1 MHWTSKANKIFWTNV
16 FVLKIISSNT
26 NNNNDNNNNNNNNN
40 NNSVIYFTYCFIR
53 KLIKNFLMF

>member
-16 FVLKIISSNT
+16 FVLKVISSNT
-26 NNNNDNNNNNNNNN
+26 NNNNDNNN